1 MHSTN
6 LKKDLY
12 VVAVVGLL
20 VGLLIQPILSSTKVL
35 VLATSYVPLSEISLR
50 VLICLFFLGLAP
62 LALWLANKLAK
73 SLAFIYQ
80 VAKFAA
86 VGTLNSFIDLGF
98 FSLLGLLMGQPLGGT
113 FAFGAMKTASF
124 LAATTNS
131 YFWNKL
137 WTFGDASKNDASK
150 VIKFYVI
157 TGLNFLVNV
166 GVATFVSSLRP
177 EGLIWVNVV
186 SPVCG
191 IFAGMAG
198 NFFGYKLLVFGK
210 SASNG
215 PDAAPSAPKS

>member
-1 MHSTN
+1 MSSTN

-12 VVAVVGLL
+12 LVSLVGLL

-35 VLATSYVPLSEISLR
+35 ALVTSYVPLSNVSLR
-50 VLICLFFLGLAP
+50 VLICLFFLVLAP
-62 LALWLANKLAK
+62 LALWLASRLTRFF
-73 SLAFIYQ
+73 SFIYQ

-137 WTFGDASKNDASK
+137 WTFGDVSKNDTSK
-150 VIKFYVI
+150 VVKFYVI

-166 GVATFVSSLRP
+166 GVATAISSMRP
-177 EGLIWVNVV
+177 EGLIWVNVI

-210 SASNG
+210 SASSG
-215 PDAAPSAPKS
+215 SATTPATPKS